1 MYVYKICHYHCILI
15 YWLKIWFCFTNT
27 IPSNDDKAASYFTA
41 VVIIPDPSFPLPAKQ
56 QLCVPYPSCCT
67 GEVQAGGW
75 TRGTLVLS
83 GWEMNQLR
91 YSWYYTFGQPKQMY
105 IIVLIS
111 LLSGV
116 FVCPSVWLIV
126 CNASFI
132 IENLCLWTDLYILNS
147 SADIGRSAIM
157 SVFFLVMF
165 VTFTI
170 FLSIIVTWKLASRLS
185 MLTDLGG
192 DRTRRV
198 TWVDMGDVRSLLLA
212 VHVKTWMF
220 F

>member
-147 SADIGRSAIM
+147 FANIADRRSCPCF
-157 SVFFLVMF
+157 S
-165 VTFTI
+165 
-170 FLSIIVTWKLASRLS
+170 W
-185 MLTDLGG
+185 
-192 DRTRRV
+192 
-198 TWVDMGDVRSLLLA
+198 
-212 VHVKTWMF
+212 
-220 F
+220 